1 MEDGLRNMK
10 NSARTVSHF
19 RGAKF
24 LHSLKLAVFLVIVAM
39 ATIVSSQEIQT
50 SWTFNIP
57 DISFISFSPKYTNT
71 QNQRISLNFRTRN
84 PNGLIFCHYLKDL
97 DVKELKRINY
107 QLCAELQYGVFVLKY
122 QLMQYSDDG
131 ISIGKALNN
140 NQWHHLEVF
149 IDVSSGELTVKV
161 DNETTVTSL
170 KSYTRQEFTTLLDWT
185 QHSSAIYFG
194 GTDPDTLFSDTY
206 PHFLGCMSDIQYETS
221 DSKLVP
227 VPVTMMEGVDQGC
240 TDRCTNNPCHHGGSC
255 INGYDQAVCDCF
267 GTDYEGEFCSVLGPT
282 TVTLRGY
289 EWLTYSLHPYDKN
302 ILAESMRL
310 SLEFKTSRGSGVL
323 FYAVGGAPY
332 HSHVTASVHAGK
344 ILVSVAI
351 GDDDIEV
358 EAGIAIDD
366 YRWHNLTIVH
376 EVRKVYVYL
385 DGQENER
392 DILDTN
398 YHLTLDPK
406 IFIGGGNNFVV
417 TRGLQVTQNFVGC
430 FKNIYINDVS
440 VLYEMAKGSNR
451 VKYNGGGSMQPH
463 YSCKEVV
470 NIPISFPTAASML
483 TLDSTND
490 MKDDFEIEFDFKTV
504 RSEAVLLYLSLQDTD
519 TAFEYNFGFVEVW
532 IKAGQPHL
540 KFVPSNLHPERTQ
553 NYTIPNLVNT
563 NIWHSMHLAIKQGEA
578 KLKVNGNSVSTSN
591 TKRPLEIY
599 SQIIVGYGYNSYK
612 AHEGYVGCIRNL
624 KINGQTMDALDL
636 VQTSAASGLIIDG
649 CNITDYCKGSR
660 MCEHGGVCLSEWTDV
675 ACDCSETFYT
685 GLACHFPKYKKTCD
699 EYYQSGVNES
709 GVMLVD
715 LDGSGDL
722 DPVHV
727 RCHMGFEER
736 YDFFGQTIVD
746 HNFPSNTT
754 VRASMMRDLKR
765 LISYRL
771 LGREELI
778 RLTQESAFCRQKIT
792 YNCIHSTI
800 DLGTKTWFKSASSEL
815 LDYIGTD
822 NTSPGSC
829 PCSLT
834 ASCTGEMCNCDNN
847 TMTLQKDEGYNTV
860 KHQLPITE
868 VTILQDENPLTPGSA
883 NLTLG
888 PLVCWGNSAQIP
900 STAVTFSSG
909 SGYLISAPWKTGDIK
924 VSFRTHHDTAI
935 ILYQTGTKSN
945 INYFIVAV
953 TSENTVKFYFRW
965 GMKFLEVDIESP
977 EPVSNGEWHQV
988 SIETDVHNIRCM
1000 LDMTEK
1006 ILDIPDN
1013 VPRIPLF
1020 SGILYVGGVP
1030 DTLKKDT
1037 VVADV
1042 VSIVGCMRGL
1052 AYNGKPVALSDLID
1066 SSTQNVYKECMAS
1079 CWPNPCRNGGK
1090 CLEKWGAHQCV
1101 CVNKWAHSGHNCEI
1115 DINTDAVTFQ
1125 GTSTSYLH
1133 YILPVDSGLL
1143 DSTII
1148 FNFRTF
1154 LRNTLL
1160 LYIHDHLN
1168 NFVLVQLQDS
1178 NKIIAKFNRYNLILQ
1193 QTRQIDGYLDD
1204 GSWNQVVIDN
1214 ADGYIKVIVNVDDE
1228 PSRNSYKK
1236 QSLDTYMQVPF
1247 TEEELVKPV
1256 RGSTVGEPGIH
1267 LYVGGVPLNM
1277 STYTSMYGCIR
1288 GLKIGDTVF
1297 QLQKEAEKSDENV
1310 SHVCLDGCE
1319 SSPCRN
1325 GGVCEE
1331 QWQDRRY
1338 TCDCAFSEYAG
1349 PTCNTEA
1356 SGYFQGESILQYKY
1370 TPPKE
1375 ALETRTERLEL
1386 VFRVNPGATENMVLV
1401 FIYSERET
1409 RYWTHDFIIV
1419 YLDPHHGIYLNTN
1432 QGYSIH
1438 GVGKEGLFADGRPH
1452 QLLYRRNQGEMIL
1465 TVRSENHRLF
1475 RNKTLSLDE
1484 EGIGRVTVSDNAL
1497 DELDTI
1503 MIGGILNSQFGS
1515 IQDTDDYRDYLNFT
1529 GCMSEVTFYP
1539 VGDLPFALRPLKD
1552 LRDNQNST
1560 GIATAYG
1567 PEIQGCSTKDAMAI
1581 TTSTQPLTQ
1590 KPSTLSPQ
1598 LTFPP
1603 WNPGPAKTEYLGPPP
1618 TLPINKTSPA
1628 HTSMTT
1634 PSNSVSTARDISVGS
1649 HGRDKHDN
1657 KVIAIALCVVGFLLL
1672 VAIMVACVL
1681 VRLRRREEEKEKE
1694 NAEKNQDIELKQPL
1708 NDVEEAISENRQNQN
1723 YLARLDEF
1731 SMVSAQLGA
1740 RPVKRETTSTFKP
1753 PPSDSSY
1760 TYSSVPQSE
1769 DDDPTLTEQRFYN
1782 RKKNRPASSISE
1794 VLEEMERQRG
1804 NPDADPEDIETLGT
1818 RPLQSV
1824 AMETT
1829 PLTCDG
1835 IVLPPVEGTN
1845 VDNCQGAWDV
1855 HDQSSDLSTGEHH
1868 EDDVEND
1875 ADNESDSPSPPPP
1888 AHVLHEY
1895 NGDSGY
1901 EAESK
1906 PDEEETLMIDSYHGT
1921 GSFQEEETP
1930 SEGVNDQCQVDMD
1943 DSPYLDSKNSNYVS
1957 ENVTPSLKS
1966 ETGSLGKESRSGSN
1980 SSAAEELPGKDS
1992 DKVINYGFPNTPVID
2007 LNGPDFAPKKS
2018 SIVSNNMCDT

>member
-84 PNGLIFCHYLKDL
+84 PNDL

-660 MCEHGGVCLSEWTDV
+660 
-675 ACDCSETFYT
+675 
-685 GLACHFPKYKKTCD
+685 
-699 EYYQSGVNES
+699 
-709 GVMLVD
+709 VMLVD

-888 PLVCWGNSAQIP
+888 PLVCWGN
-900 STAVTFSSG
+900 TVTFSSG

-1465 TVRSENHRLF
+1465 T
-1475 RNKTLSLDE
+1475 LDE

-1529 GCMSEVTFYP
+1529 EVTFYP

-1560 GIATAYG
+1560 
-1567 PEIQGCSTKDAMAI
+1567 
-1581 TTSTQPLTQ
+1581 
-1590 KPSTLSPQ
+1590 
-1598 LTFPP
+1598 
-1603 WNPGPAKTEYLGPPP
+1603 
-1618 TLPINKTSPA
+1618 
-1628 HTSMTT
+1628 
-1634 PSNSVSTARDISVGS
+1634 
-1649 HGRDKHDN
+1649 
-1657 KVIAIALCVVGFLLL
+1657 AIALCVVGFLLL

-1708 NDVEEAISENRQNQN
+1708 ND
-1723 YLARLDEF
+1723 
-1731 SMVSAQLGA
+1731 
-1740 RPVKRETTSTFKP
+1740 
-1753 PPSDSSY
+1753 
-1760 TYSSVPQSE
+1760 PQSE

-1804 NPDADPEDIETLGT
+1804 NP
-1818 RPLQSV
+1818 V

-2018 SIVSNNMCDT
+2018 KSYYL